1 MKAYDFSKRGKLNLY
16 EYLYRC
22 LKEDIL
28 EGKIAAEEK
37 LPSKRELAGA
47 YGISVKTVE
56 NAYAQLLT
64 EGYVEAEEKRGYFA
78 AKVECGAHSFA
89 AAGKLLASHGAS
101 SGYGFAA
108 GLSGEMRYAE
118 EKWFADFTSSNT
130 VYEKFPFSQ
139 WSRVM
144 RETLSYREEE
154 LLRTAPFQG
163 VRELREE
170 IAGYLY
176 RNRGMQVSP
185 DCILIGAGTEYLY
198 GRLLELLP
206 AGSIYAAEDPGYRK
220 ITKLYEGHGASFC
233 YVPVD
238 GEGVCVEALRE
249 SGASVVHVS
258 PGYHFPLGFVMPV
271 GRRQALLSWA
281 GEEPERYI
289 VEDDYD
295 CELRYFGHPAPAI
308 QSMDVSHRV
317 IYLNT
322 FSKMLAPS
330 LRVSYM
336 VLPPKLMDR
345 YVQKMNYYSNTVS
358 SFEQYALAS
367 FLQKGFFERH
377 VNRMRKY
384 YREYRNRIVQYIK
397 EASLPVSEIK
407 GGDAGTRLLVKV
419 DSTLTDTQIKWAAR
433 EAGIKI
439 ECLSEFCHE
448 KKEEYDGTIIL
459 NYADLSEEV
468 LKEAIFRLAHIF
480 A

>member
-1 MKAYDFSKRGKLNLY
+1 MRAYDFSKRGNLTLY
-16 EYLYRC
+16 EYLYQC

-28 EGKIAAEEK
+28 EGKIAAGEK
-37 LPSKRELAGA
+37 LPSKRELAVT

-56 NAYAQLLT
+56 NAYAQLSM

-78 AKVECGAHSFA
+78 AKVEHGVHSAMAAHSI
-89 AAGKLLASHGAS
+89 S
-101 SGYGFAA
+101 SGYGSAA
-108 GLSGEMRYAE
+108 GLQEEARYAE

-130 VYEKFPFSQ
+130 VYGKFPFSQ

-163 VRELREE
+163 VKELREE
-170 IAGYLY
+170 IAAYLY

-198 GRLLELLP
+198 GRLLDLLP
-206 AGSIYAAEDPGYRK
+206 ADSVYAAEDPGYRK
-220 ITKLYEGHGASFC
+220 ITKLYAGRGVSFH

-238 GEGVCVEALRE
+238 GEGICIDALSK
-249 SGASVVHVS
+249 SGAGVVHVS
-258 PGYHFPLGFVMPV
+258 PGYHFPLGFVMPI

-289 VEDDYD
+289 IEDDYD

-308 QSMDVSHRV
+308 QSMDAIHRV

-336 VLPPKLMDR
+336 VLPRKLMDR

-358 SFEQYALAS
+358 SFEQYALAA
-367 FLQKGFFERH
+367 FLKQGLFERH
-377 VNRMRKY
+377 ISRMRKY

-397 EASLPVSEIK
+397 EAALPAKEIM
-407 GGDAGTRLLVKV
+407 GGDAGTRLLVKM
-419 DSTLTDTQIKWAAR
+419 DTTLTDTQIKWAAR

-448 KKEEYDGTIIL
+448 QKEEYNGTIIL

-468 LKEAIFRLAHIF
+468 LREAIRRLAHIF

>member
-1 MKAYDFSKRGKLNLY
+1 MRAYDFSKRGNLTLY
-16 EYLYRC
+16 EYLYQC

-28 EGKIAAEEK
+28 EGKIAAGEK
-37 LPSKRELAGA
+37 LPSKRELAA
-47 YGISVKTVE
+47 TYGISVKTVE
-56 NAYAQLLT
+56 NAYAQLLM

-78 AKVECGAHSFA
+78 AKVEHGAHSAMA
-89 AAGKLLASHGAS
+89 AHSIS
-101 SGYGFAA
+101 SGYGLTA
-108 GLSGEMRYAE
+108 GLPEEAFYAE

-163 VRELREE
+163 VKELREE
-170 IAGYLY
+170 IAAYLY

-198 GRLLELLP
+198 GRLLDLLP
-206 AGSIYAAEDPGYRK
+206 ADSVYAAEDPGYRK
-220 ITKLYEGHGASFC
+220 ITKLYAGRGVSFH

-238 GEGVCVEALRE
+238 GEGICIDALSK

-258 PGYHFPLGFVMPV
+258 PGYHFPLGFVMPI

-289 VEDDYD
+289 IEDDYD

-308 QSMDVSHRV
+308 QSMDAIHRV

-336 VLPPKLMDR
+336 VLPRKLMDR

-358 SFEQYALAS
+358 SFEQYALAA
-367 FLQKGFFERH
+367 FLKQGFFERH
-377 VNRMRKY
+377 ISRMRKY

-397 EASLPVSEIK
+397 EAALPAKEIM
-407 GGDAGTRLLVKV
+407 GGDAGTRLLVKM
-419 DSTLTDTQIKWAAR
+419 DTTLTDTQIKWAAR
-433 EAGIKI
+433 EAGLKI

-448 KKEEYDGTIIL
+448 QKEEYNGTIIL

-468 LKEAIFRLAHIF
+468 LREAIRRLAHIF

>member
-1 MKAYDFSKRGKLNLY
+1 MRAYDFSKRGNLTLY
-16 EYLYRC
+16 EYLYQC

-28 EGKIAAEEK
+28 EGKIAAGEK
-37 LPSKRELAGA
+37 LPSKRELAVT

-56 NAYAQLLT
+56 NAYAQLLM

-78 AKVECGAHSFA
+78 AKVEHGAHGTMA
-89 AAGKLLASHGAS
+89 AHSIS
-101 SGYGFAA
+101 SGYGSAA
-108 GLSGEMRYAE
+108 SLQEEARYAE

-130 VYEKFPFSQ
+130 VYGKFPFSQ

-144 RETLSYREEE
+144 RETLSCREEE

-163 VRELREE
+163 VKELREE
-170 IAGYLY
+170 IAAYLY

-198 GRLLELLP
+198 GRLLDLLP
-206 AGSIYAAEDPGYRK
+206 ADSVYAVEDPGYRK
-220 ITKLYEGHGASFC
+220 ITKLYAGRGVSFH

-238 GEGVCVEALRE
+238 GEGICIDALSK
-249 SGASVVHVS
+249 SGAGVVHVS
-258 PGYHFPLGFVMPV
+258 PGYHFPLGFVMPI

-289 VEDDYD
+289 IEDDYD

-336 VLPPKLMDR
+336 VLPRKLMDR

-358 SFEQYALAS
+358 SFEQYALAA
-367 FLQKGFFERH
+367 FLKQGFFERH
-377 VNRMRKY
+377 ISRMRKY

-397 EASLPVSEIK
+397 EAALPVKEIR
-407 GGDAGTRLLVKV
+407 GGDAGTRLLVKM
-419 DSTLTDTQIKWAAR
+419 DTTLTDTQIKWAAR
-433 EAGIKI
+433 EAGLKI

-448 KKEEYDGTIIL
+448 QKEEYNGTVIL

-468 LKEAIFRLAHIF
+468 LREAIRRLAHIF

>member
-1 MKAYDFSKRGKLNLY
+1 MKAYDFSKRGKLTLY

-28 EGKIAAEEK
+28 EGRITAGEK
-37 LPSKRELAGA
+37 LPSKRELAST
-47 YGISVKTVE
+47 YGVSVKTVE

-78 AKVECGAHSFA
+78 AKVEHGGHGFAAAHSFEA
-89 AAGKLLASHGAS
+89 AQGAF
-101 SGYGFAA
+101 SGA
-108 GLSGEMRYAE
+108 GLSGEARYAE
-118 EKWFADFTSSNT
+118 QKWFADFTSSNT

-139 WSRVM
+139 WSKVM

-163 VRELREE
+163 VKELREE
-170 IAGYLY
+170 IAAYLY
-176 RNRGMQVSP
+176 RNRGMQVSS

-206 AGSIYAAEDPGYRK
+206 ADSIYAAEDPGYRK
-220 ITKLYEGHGASFC
+220 ITKLYEGHGAPFR

-238 GEGVCVEALRE
+238 GEGICVDALRE

-271 GRRQALLSWA
+271 GRRQELLAWA
-281 GEEPERYI
+281 REASERYI
-289 VEDDYD
+289 IEDDYD

-308 QSMDVSHRV
+308 QSMDINHRV
-317 IYLNT
+317 IYFNT

-358 SFEQYALAS
+358 SFEQYAVAS
-367 FLQKGFFERH
+367 FLQQGFFERH

-397 EASLPVSEIK
+397 EASLPVSEIM

-419 DSTLTDTQIKWAAR
+419 DSALTDTQIKWAAR
-433 EAGIKI
+433 EAGLKI

-448 KKEEYDGTIIL
+448 KKEEYEGTIIL

>member
-1 MKAYDFSKRGKLNLY
+1 MRAYDFSKRGKLTLY

-28 EGKIAAEEK
+28 EGRITAGEK
-37 LPSKRELAGA
+37 LPSKRELAGT
-47 YGISVKTVE
+47 YGVSVKTVE

-78 AKVECGAHSFA
+78 AKVEHGGHGFAAAHSFEA
-89 AAGKLLASHGAS
+89 AQGVF
-101 SGYGFAA
+101 SGA
-108 GLSGEMRYAE
+108 GLSGEARYAE

-139 WSRVM
+139 WSKVM

-163 VRELREE
+163 VKELREE
-170 IAGYLY
+170 IAAYLY
-176 RNRGMQVSP
+176 RNRGMQVSS

-206 AGSIYAAEDPGYRK
+206 ADSIYAAEDPGYRK
-220 ITKLYEGHGASFC
+220 ITKLYEGHGAPFR

-238 GEGVCVEALRE
+238 GEGICVGALRE

-271 GRRQALLSWA
+271 GRRQALLAWA
-281 GEEPERYI
+281 REESERYI
-289 VEDDYD
+289 IEDDYD

-308 QSMDVSHRV
+308 QSMDINHRV
-317 IYLNT
+317 IYFNT

-358 SFEQYALAS
+358 SFEQYAVAS
-367 FLQKGFFERH
+367 FLQQGFFERH
-377 VNRMRKY
+377 VNRMRKSVSY
-384 YREYRNRIVQYIK
+384 THLT
-397 EASLPVSEIK
+397 LPTI
-407 GGDAGTRLLVKV
+407 LLV
-419 DSTLTDTQIKWAAR
+419 
-433 EAGIKI
+433 
-439 ECLSEFCHE
+439 
-448 KKEEYDGTIIL
+448 
-459 NYADLSEEV
+459 
-468 LKEAIFRLAHIF
+468 
-480 A
+480 

>member
-1 MKAYDFSKRGKLNLY
+1 MRAYDFSKRGKLTLY
-16 EYLYRC
+16 AYLYQC

-28 EGKIAAEEK
+28 EGKIAAGEK
-37 LPSKRELAGA
+37 LPSKREMAGA

-64 EGYVEAEEKRGYFA
+64 EGYLEAQEKRGYFA
-78 AKVECGAHSFA
+78 AKVEHISDGSFFA
-89 AAGKLLASHGAS
+89 RRMQAE
-101 SGYGFAA
+101 YGPDAE
-108 GLSGEMRYAE
+108 SRGEARYVE

-130 VYEKFPFSQ
+130 VYDKFPFSQ

-163 VRELREE
+163 VKELREE
-170 IAGYLY
+170 ITAYLY
-176 RNRGMQVSP
+176 RNRGMQVP
-185 DCILIGAGTEYLY
+185 PECILIGAGTEYLY
-198 GRLLELLP
+198 GRLLDLLP
-206 AGSIYAAEDPGYRK
+206 PEGIYAAEDPGYRK
-220 ITKLYEGHGASFC
+220 ITKLYGGRGVSFR

-238 GEGVCVEALRE
+238 GEGIRISALKE
-249 SGASVVHVS
+249 SGATVVHVS

-281 GEEPERYI
+281 AEEPERYI
-289 VEDDYD
+289 IEDDYD
-295 CELRYFGHPAPAI
+295 CELRYFGRPAPAI
-308 QSMDVSHRV
+308 QSMDANHRV

-322 FSKMLAPS
+322 FSKMLTPS

-336 VLPPKLMDR
+336 VLPQRLMDR
-345 YVQKMNYYSNTVS
+345 YVQKLNYYSNTVS

-367 FLQKGFFERH
+367 FLKQGFFERH
-377 VNRMRKY
+377 VSRMRKY
-384 YREYRNRIVQYIK
+384 YREYRNRIVQYIR
-397 EASLPVSEIK
+397 EASLPVKEIR
-407 GGDAGTRLLVKV
+407 GYDAGTRLLVKM
-419 DSTLTDTQIKWAAR
+419 DTCLTDTQIKWAAR
-433 EAGIKI
+433 ERGLKI

-448 KKEEYDGTIIL
+448 KKEEYDGTVIL

-468 LKEAIFRLAHIF
+468 LKEAILRLAHIF